1 MENKELKPCP
11 FCGGKAE
18 FIHNGEDKYIGCNK
32 CNSRTRCS
40 YSLDELAELWNTRH
54 TLQPKVSD
62 KEIRKELTYRIAG
75 MCINDRSTENAVN
88 SIVEWYRDGGYAC
101 NTTRRD
107 KLVEALVKVDNL
119 AKKACSLMESSQR
132 LNAIHEITHRAL
144 SGAETNK
151 ED

>member
-18 FIHNGEDKYIGCNK
+18 DLVYDCEFWINCMKCHNGTSPYDSQEEAVK
-32 CNSRTRCS
+32 
-40 YSLDELAELWNTRH
+40 AWNTRH